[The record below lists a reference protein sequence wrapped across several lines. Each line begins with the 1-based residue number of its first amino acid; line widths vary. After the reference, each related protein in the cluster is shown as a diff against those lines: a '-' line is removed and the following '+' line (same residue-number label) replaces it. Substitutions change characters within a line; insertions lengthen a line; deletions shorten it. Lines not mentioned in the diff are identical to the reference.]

1 MITLQLIFFIL
12 AIVLFGLAALGVPSP
27 PRFNYLAAGL
37 FFLALGIVNIKVN

>member
-12 AIVLFGLAALGVPSP
+12 AIIFFGLAPLGVPSP
-27 PRFNYLAAGL
+27 ARFNFLAGGL